1 MKLQITLHT
10 DNPNIDT
17 VHFTLRLKQLFWK
30 YNVFGKFDLPDELD
44 CENGVFRYLY
54 FANNKPIQLYYKFS
68 NNRLAYT
75 QVQRL
80 ELIYEI
86 FKLTLEE

>member
-1 MKLQITLHT
+1 MKLHLTFHT

-17 VHFTLRLKQLFWK
+17 VHFTLRLKQ
-30 YNVFGKFDLPDELD
+30 
-44 CENGVFRYLY
+44 
-54 FANNKPIQLYYKFS
+54 AH
-68 NNRLAYT
+68 T

-80 ELIYEI
+80 EIILEM